1 MNVLDAAYN
10 AVHDYPGGAEA
21 LAPRIGVSSGQMLR
35 NKVNPNQEGHHLN
48 LHEAVKVVELTGDA
62 RIPAAFASL
71 VGCVIVPVSQFN
83 GISDMHL
90 LETYTKMMK
99 ELGDFSQAFHQ
110 SLSDG
115 RITSKEIAAL
125 EQQMAEFQS
134 AGAELINRAR
144 QLVEPPPT
152 GAK

>member
-48 LHEAVKVVELTGDA
+48 LHEAVKVVELTGDS

-71 VGCVIVPVSQFN
+71 VGCVILPVAQFN

-90 LETYTKMMK
+90 LETYTKMIA
-99 ELGDFSQAFHQ
+99 ELGDFSNSFHQ
-110 SLSDG
+110 ALSDG
-115 RITSKEIAAL
+115 RITPKEIAQL
-125 EQQMAEFQS
+125 EQQMSEFQA

-144 QLVEPPPT
+144 QLVMLPPA
-152 GAK
+152 GDK